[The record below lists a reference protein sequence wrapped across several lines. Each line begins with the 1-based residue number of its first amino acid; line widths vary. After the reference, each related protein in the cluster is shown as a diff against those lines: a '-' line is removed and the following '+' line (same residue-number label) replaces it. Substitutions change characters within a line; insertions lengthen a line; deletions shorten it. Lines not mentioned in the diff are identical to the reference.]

1 MTLGFLLLS
10 SGSGSGGR
18 VAAYYYKPIA
28 VKKGEG
34 LTMIECSVNA
44 ISKDYG
50 DRVFEKITF
59 SLKKGDRAALVGQ
72 NGCGKSTLIKILM
85 GIEEYGEG
93 SVNIR
98 KDARLGYLEQMPDVG
113 EKKTDEVLMGAF
125 SRALDLKDKISELEQ
140 QLTYL
145 TGEAMAAAIE
155 RYGKYIEAYEGLD
168 GYQLET
174 KINRI
179 CQGLG
184 ITNSMR
190 EMAFE
195 ILSGGEKTRVILG
208 KLLLEE
214 PDILLLDEPS
224 NHLDIASIEWLEG
237 FLREYKGTLLIVSHD
252 RYFLDRVVNRVLEL
266 TPSEIK
272 DFIGNYSDYVVEKER
287 RFIEELKQYQNQQ
300 RQLDRIKEQI
310 HRYRVWG
317 AMRDSEV
324 MYKRAKELEKRLE
337 KIEVLD
343 KPMLENKNIQL
354 TSAIDKRSGKQ
365 VLVVEGI
372 NKAFDDKNL
381 IVEGSFT
388 VYYQDS
394 ICLMGPNGSGKSTL
408 LKMVVGELV
417 PDGGVI
423 RLGAE
428 VKIGYLPQQIVF
440 PDEEKSLVDYFSYE
454 HGISQNMARGALA
467 KLLFQRDTV
476 NKQIKSLSGGERTK
490 LKLCSLL
497 YERVNFLILDEPT
510 NHLDIASREELEE
523 VLMSFEG
530 TLFFVSHD
538 RYFIEKV
545 ADKIVCIEEGGLVIY
560 PFGYNSYIQQKSKNE
575 NKNPQPQDKASALK
589 VSRRKEPSANNSRK
603 ISTVTVEREIAA
615 QEESLKAILREMELN
630 QCDHMA
636 LIALTQEQD
645 RIKGELEGLYSQW
658 EALMGLEEKAEY

>member
-1 MTLGFLLLS
+1 
-10 SGSGSGGR
+10 
-18 VAAYYYKPIA
+18 
-28 VKKGEG
+28 
-34 LTMIECSVNA
+34 MIECNVNE

-50 DRVFEKITF
+50 GNRVFDKISF

-72 NGCGKSTLIKILM
+72 NGCGKSTLMKILM
-85 GIEEYGEG
+85 GIEEYTEG
-93 SVNIR
+93 SISIR

-113 EKKTDEVLMGAF
+113 EKKTYEVLMAAF
-125 SRALDLKDKISELEQ
+125 SRVLNLKDKISELEQ
-140 QLTYL
+140 KLTYL
-145 TGEAMAAAIE
+145 TGEALEAAIE
-155 RYGKYIEAYEGLD
+155 RYGRYIEEYEGLD

-190 EMAFE
+190 EMDFD

-252 RYFLDRVVNRVLEL
+252 RYFLDRVANRVLEL
-266 TPSEIK
+266 TASEIN
-272 DFIGNYSDYVVEKER
+272 DFNGNYSDYVIEKER
-287 RFIEELKQYQNQQ
+287 RFFEEFKRYQNQQ

-343 KPMLENKNIQL
+343 KPMLENKRIQL
-354 TSAIDKRSGKQ
+354 ASAIDKRSGKQ
-365 VLVVEGI
+365 VLVVEGL
-372 NKAFDDKNL
+372 NKAFDEKTL
-381 IVEGSFT
+381 IIGGSFT
-388 VYYQDS
+388 VFYQDS

-408 LKMVVGELV
+408 LKMLMGDAV

-428 VKIGYLPQQIVF
+428 IKIGYLPQQIVF
-440 PDEEKSLVDYFSYE
+440 PDEEQSLVAFFSYE
-454 HGISQNMARGALA
+454 HGISQEKARGALA

-476 NKQIKSLSGGERTK
+476 NKQIKNLSGGEKTR

-497 YERVNFLILDEPT
+497 YEKVNFLILDEPT

-523 VLMSFEG
+523 ALMSFEG

-538 RYFIEKV
+538 RYFVEKV
-545 ADKIVCIEEGGLVIY
+545 ADKIICIEDKRLKLY
-560 PFGYNSYIQQKSKNE
+560 PYGYNSFLEQKKRAEYEDTIISNKPAPVKAPRRATGSTAGKITSFEVEKEIKVLEEKLKNV
-575 NKNPQPQDKASALK
+575 L
-589 VSRRKEPSANNSRK
+589 
-603 ISTVTVEREIAA
+603 I
-615 QEESLKAILREMELN
+615 EMEMN
-630 QCDHMA
+630 QFNHVV
-636 LIALTQEQD
+636 
-645 RIKGELEGLYSQW
+645 LEGLTMEEERFKKEL
-658 EALMGLEEKAEY
+658 EALYLKWEELILSEEK